1 VGMPRTR
8 LLIFGCCHLQVRFSK
23 VTDKPVKER
32 DWRDAK
38 AQATP
43 PAAAPKPTPKK
54 EADVPTPASPS
65 TAKAAPLVAADVSK
79 RPAATDTKKEGAK
92 RDSGAVSPSVVKES
106 PKVKPEPV
114 KKAVSA
120 EPTIVKG
127 GFGALQ
133 EDDAEDEEETVE
145 EKQGESQEAEP
156 AQKAQEAAGVN
167 KGQDDGRGWEQVKG
181 AGKR

>member
-1 VGMPRTR
+1 M
-8 LLIFGCCHLQVRFSK
+8 RFSK
-23 VTDKPVKER
+23 ATDKPVKER

-38 AQATP
+38 AQAP
-43 PAAAPKPTPKK
+43 PPVAAPKPAPKK
-54 EADVPTPASPS
+54 EADSATPASPS
-65 TAKAAPLVAADVSK
+65 TARAAPPSAADVIK
-79 RPAATDTKKEGAK
+79 RPAALDTKKEETK

-106 PKVKPEPV
+106 PKVKPELV

-145 EKQGESQEAEP
+145 EKQGQSQEEEP
-156 AQKAQEAAGVN
+156 AQTAPEAAGVN